1 MSQISRLHRWS
12 RLTAAMGLLC
22 GLAACSSLPTLA
34 DLEKGAISGRLISID
49 GQQVH
54 IEERGQGE
62 PVFLIHG
69 FGGSTFSWREVLP
82 KLAEKHRVIALDL
95 NGFGFTERPRRLIHY
110 ARSGQIRLIL
120 RVMNALGVESA
131 HFIGHS
137 YGGGVI
143 TAMAA
148 LHPQR
153 VRSLVL
159 VDSTAPNWALARQ
172 NNLAEISPLTWL
184 FVRSYALRP
193 ANVRKALERS
203 WYDDSLVTDQI
214 VDAYYTRLRIAGAAR
229 AYRGLLTPT
238 KSPDEEKLVVLQEIQ
253 QPVLLVWGAD
263 DTLIPVS
270 AAEVA
275 ADVLPNG
282 RLEVLEDCGHS
293 PMEERPEA
301 FLDSV
306 HHFLGSLPAQDSPS
320 LPIGR

>member
-1 MSQISRLHRWS
+1 MSLFSRFCRWF
-12 RLTAAMGLLC
+12 RFTAALLLGS
-22 GLAACSSLPTLA
+22 GLAGCSSLPTVA
-34 DLEKGAISGRLISID
+34 ELERGLISGRFISIA

-54 IEERGQGE
+54 IDEQGQGD
-62 PVFLIHG
+62 PVFLVHG

-82 KLAEKHRVIALDL
+82 ELAKQHRVIALDL
-95 NGFGFTERPRRLIHY
+95 NGFGFTERPRKLTRY

-120 RVMNALGVESA
+120 SVMDALGEDSA

-148 LHPQR
+148 LHPKR

-172 NNLAEISPLTWL
+172 NNLAELSPLTWL

-203 WYDDSLVTDQI
+203 WFDDSQVTDQV

-229 AYRGLLTPT
+229 AYRGLSTAT
-238 KSPDEEKLVVLQEIQ
+238 KSPDEEKLIVLQDIQ
-253 QPVLLVWGAD
+253 QPVLMVWGAD
-263 DTLIPVS
+263 DTLIPV
-270 AAEVA
+270 AAAQVA
-275 ADVLPNG
+275 ADALPNG
-282 RLEVLEDCGHS
+282 RLEILENCGHS
-293 PMEERPEA
+293 PMEERPQA

-306 HHFLGSLPAQDSPS
+306 RPFLASLPTRKT
-320 LPIGR
+320 L